1 MRKSLKKEI
10 LAYANANPTVT
21 DDELDVFIRG
31 CLSEFEIPTKIVYYA
46 ETKNLLRDNGF
57 THWNITIPIE
67 WLNDRNRDVRQKN
80 KTQQFLEFS
89 KDDVFRFMTTHI
101 TPYNPYVHTLKL
113 LIASGRRLCEIYH
126 TDFELR
132 NNRGDAKHQGTCPSG
147 LPRSGSGPAVG
158 SRSDNGDEI
167 WYIPYKKRG
176 TSFMKIREFTFDY
189 TPKQFIEELQRVRN
203 CVTVSFQSFRANVS
217 AVMNCYFNTSK
228 IHKCRSMYAL
238 LLIDKYEIK
247 PNQML
252 YYVSDWLCHDNIS
265 SSNRYVQIKW
275 AEKLKTEGEI
285 VYEKGISTK
294 HNVSRRNRYDM

>member
-1 MRKSLKKEI
+1 MKQEI

-21 DDELDVFIRG
+21 DDELDLFIRG
-31 CLSEFEIPTKIVYYA
+31 CLSEFELPTKIVYYA

-89 KDDVFRFMTTHI
+89 KDDVVRFMTTHI

-126 TDFELR
+126 TDFDLR
-132 NNRGDAKHQGTCPSG
+132 NTAK
-147 LPRSGSGPAVG
+147 RSGDEVA
-158 SRSDNGDEI
+158 NGDEL

-176 TSFMKIREFTFDY
+176 TSFMKIQELTFDY
-189 TPKQFIEELQRVRN
+189 TPKQFIQELQRVRN

-217 AVMNCYFNTSK
+217 AVMNCHFNTSK

-275 AEKLKTEGEI
+275 AEKLNTQE
-285 VYEKGISTK
+285 VL
-294 HNVSRRNRYDM
+294 